1 LTGGG
6 GLGQTDVSDPAV
18 RSLHAEWEHDARTAV
33 AAVRMEAAKDPD
45 DPELAVLVGELAV
58 QDPDFRTW
66 WATHQVAG
74 THYGT
79 KHYRHPVVGD
89 LTLDCDTWN
98 SPDGTGQRLMILTAE
113 PGTPS
118 HDGLPILASW
128 AAQTQPSSR
137 APSGT
142 HVPAAPVAGRRR
154 AGGWREP
161 MAAPL

>member
-1 LTGGG
+1 VIGGSGRERVAAG
-6 GLGQTDVSDPAV
+6 G
-18 RSLHAEWEHDARTAV
+18 AEWEHDARTAV
-33 AAVRMEAAKDPD
+33 AAVRMEVATDPD

-118 HDGLPILASW
+118 HDGLRILTSW
-128 AAQTQPSSR
+128 AAQHP
-137 APSGT
+137 AP
-142 HVPAAPVAGRRR
+142 R
-154 AGGWREP
+154 
-161 MAAPL
+161 